1 MENKQLNFL
10 KFSYILSLSLS
21 FFYLESLSFFYLE
34 ANEDEVK
41 AISSKH
47 DENLIKHKI
56 TF

>member
-1 MENKQLNFL
+1 MEKKQLNFL
-10 KFSYILSLSLS
+10 KFSYILS
-21 FFYLESLSFFYLE
+21 FFVFFYLE

-47 DENLIKHKI
+47 DENLIKHEI